1 MIGKSAYRFGEYQIT
16 EYDDGVLRW
25 VAHHGFGEQRGG
37 RCYIV
42 GDILVIGQFLHEE
55 IGYLKGEFLDRL
67 EKLPVWNRTKFYC
80 FDSELF
86 DVFSGKSSNQDW
98 SSDVL
103 STWGSNRSRRQ
114 PVRDEA
120 LGTFRLGKYRVT
132 VASYS
137 QISWQ
142 SLEGRDR
149 ITGGQC
155 AIHSGILFIGPKEYE
170 TVGRSWREF
179 LSELNKIA
187 PWNRTRIWSH
197 GPALRPCGSPPQTG
211 QTNAVGQNH
220 RLRDHGYRGNTIND
234 FWKGTEKTL
243 KALWSPG
250 IKFKTPS
257 LPRPRL
263 PLSIRLPKSSW
274 FLWARKNIRFIWL
287 IPLLLASLLFGII
300 LSLLSVK
307 ETSHRHHSSEERHY
321 R

>member
-1 MIGKSAYRFGEYQIT
+1 MIEEIAYRFGEYQIA

-42 GDILVIGQFLHEE
+42 GDILVIGQFVHEE

-80 FDSELF
+80 FASELL
-86 DVFSGKSSNQDW
+86 DVFSGKSSNQDCECQRL
-98 SSDVL
+98 L
-103 STWGSNRSRRQ
+103 STWGSNRSRWQ
-114 PVRDEA
+114 PVGDEA

-142 SLEGRDR
+142 RLEGRDR
-149 ITGGQC
+149 IAGGQC
-155 AIHSGILFIGPKEYE
+155 TIHSGILFIGPKEYE

-197 GPALRPCGSPPQTG
+197 GSCIT
-211 QTNAVGQNH
+211 
-220 RLRDHGYRGNTIND
+220 
-234 FWKGTEKTL
+234 
-243 KALWSPG
+243 
-250 IKFKTPS
+250 
-257 LPRPRL
+257 
-263 PLSIRLPKSSW
+263 PLSSLHHKR
-274 FLWARKNIRFIWL
+274 ARPM
-287 IPLLLASLLFGII
+287 PLDRTTGFVITDIEEI
-300 LSLLSVK
+300 LSMTSGK
-307 ETSHRHHSSEERHY
+307 EQKRH
-321 R
+321 